1 MNLNL
6 CIYSLELH
14 LLYYSLRSNLHIERS
29 AVLDDVTSRAGDL
42 KSGCVFIEGFYQN
55 KNWDVR
61 AKAGTYILKYRS
73 LAKRKGKLLY
83 HVRHEG

>member
-1 MNLNL
+1 MDTLTR
-6 CIYSLELH
+6 SLQFICLF
-14 LLYYSLRSNLHIERS
+14 YYSLRSSLHIARP
-29 AVLDDVTSRAGDL
+29 ALLDDVTSRAGDL

-61 AKAGTYILKYRS
+61 AK
-73 LAKRKGKLLY
+73 RKGKLLN